1 MKYCMRAATLWAC
14 LLLCL
19 PVQGVEP
26 GTLQVLLQG
35 SSTAEITALVV
46 NAGGTVTHD
55 LHIINAVGAKVSQ
68 KQLDAILKSPLVT
81 RHIDDLSDT
90 KRPEKEADKEAGC
103 RVRGHI
109 ELDFTPQGIQWPL
122 YNKRPT
128 PASLQ
133 RLELAWPPAL
143 GKVTALSIGDTT
155 ITPAL
160 YQGAAIG
167 SLKIDFAASRGP
179 VVKQRDDLKVN
190 FQSPPPDAANLPLQ
204 QRDFTIKASFVG
216 GCSTDLVP
224 GYQNNHENFYYNSV
238 AGIDALHLQGIT
250 GKGITIAVVDS
261 GLWEHE
267 ALMKDT
273 MGKNRVVAR
282 YDALTDT
289 VDKEVLDESGH
300 GTHMTSIILNSGQ
313 TMQNGRP
320 TGTFKGVAPD
330 ARLVAVKVLDRQG
343 LAHVLEIVRAI
354 QWVVDHR
361 EKYNIRV
368 LNLSFAQTPR
378 WPYWEDPVDQAVM
391 RAWADGI
398 AVVAA
403 AGNEGPDPATIGSPG
418 NLPYLITVGAVTDS
432 WTPLTRSDDYLP
444 DFSSRGP
451 TPEGH
456 IKPDIVALG
465 GHMTGLIRPESA
477 LAVEQPEDMLRTG
490 EFVSTGSSQAS
501 ALVSGMLALLLQ
513 LEPDLTP
520 DDLKC
525 KLITSAEPA
534 INRDG
539 KLAYSPF
546 QQGYGLVTAKRAVIL
561 GQKGCGN
568 SDMNLRADMDNK
580 EHFYGP
586 AIVGE
591 DGGASLP
598 GLKDMVSAEPSENGM
613 SENRRWGVK
622 DHMERADAESPDVR
636 PPEELPFNWQE
647 LYRLERSTI
656 ESLSRDA
663 PGGPLLNH

>member
-1 MKYCMRAATLWAC
+1 
-14 LLLCL
+14 
-19 PVQGVEP
+19 
-26 GTLQVLLQG
+26 
-35 SSTAEITALVV
+35 
-46 NAGGTVTHD
+46 
-55 LHIINAVGAKVSQ
+55 
-68 KQLDAILKSPLVT
+68 
-81 RHIDDLSDT
+81 
-90 KRPEKEADKEAGC
+90 
-103 RVRGHI
+103 
-109 ELDFTPQGIQWPL
+109 
-122 YNKRPT
+122 
-128 PASLQ
+128 
-133 RLELAWPPAL
+133 
-143 GKVTALSIGDTT
+143 VTALSIGDTT
-155 ITPAL
+155 IAPAL
-160 YQGAAIG
+160 YEGASTG
-167 SLKIDFAASRGP
+167 SLKIDFPASRRP
-179 VVKQRDDLKVN
+179 VVKQRADLKVG
-190 FQSPPPDAANLPLQ
+190 FQSPITDAAIPPLH
-204 QRDFTIKASFVG
+204 QRDFTIKAGFVG

-224 GYQNNHENFYYNSV
+224 GYENNHENFYYNTV
-238 AGIDALHLQGIT
+238 AGVDALHLQGIT
-250 GKGITIAVVDS
+250 GKGVTVAVVDS

-267 ALMKDT
+267 ALVKDT
-273 MGKNRVVAR
+273 MGRNRVVAR

-289 VDKEVLDESGH
+289 VDKELVDESGH

-313 TMQNGRP
+313 TTQNGHP
-320 TGTFKGVAPD
+320 TGAYKGAAPD
-330 ARLVAVKVLDRQG
+330 ASLVAVKVLDRDG

-403 AGNEGPDPATIGSPG
+403 AGNEGPDSATIGSPG
-418 NLPYLITVGAVTDS
+418 NLPYIITVGAVTDS
-432 WTPLTRSDDYLP
+432 WTPMTRSDDYLP
-444 DFSSRGP
+444 DFSSHGP

-477 LAVEQPEDMLRTG
+477 LAMEQPEDVLRTG

-513 LEPDLTP
+513 LEPNLTP

-561 GQKGCGN
+561 GRKGCGN
-568 SDMNLRADMDNK
+568 PDLDLQADMDNRR
-580 EHFYGP
+580 HFYGP
-586 AIVGE
+586 AITGA
-591 DGGASLP
+591 DGGPSLP
-598 GLKDMVSAEPSENGM
+598 GLKDMVSAEPSENGL
-613 SENRRWGVK
+613 SENRKWGVK
-622 DHMERADAESPDVR
+622 DHMERVDMQSTDVSSP
-636 PPEELPFNWQE
+636 EQLPFNWSE
-647 LYRLERSTI
+647 LYLLERSTI

-663 PGGPLLNH
+663 HAEPPIIPDH